1 MRLFFLPYVDEVNFV
16 YFASDA
22 YIYLFYRFL
31 LKVLKDF
38 GFGKQCME
46 DLVLEDTNMLCNI
59 LRDKMLDTAINV
71 HDFSEVTA
79 IAVISSLW
87 HLIAGRR

>member
-1 MRLFFLPYVDEVNFV
+1 
-16 YFASDA
+16 
-22 YIYLFYRFL
+22 
-31 LKVLKDF
+31 
-38 GFGKQCME
+38 ME

-59 LRDKMLDTAINV
+59 VRDKMLDTEVNV

-87 HLIAGRR
+87 NLVAGKR